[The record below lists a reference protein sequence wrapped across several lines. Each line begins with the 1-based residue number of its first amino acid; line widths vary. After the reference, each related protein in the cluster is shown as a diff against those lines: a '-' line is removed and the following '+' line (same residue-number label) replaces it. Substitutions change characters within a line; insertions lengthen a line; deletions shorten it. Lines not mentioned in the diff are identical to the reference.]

1 MVYIMLAPG
10 FEEME
15 AIIPCDLLR
24 RAGIAV
30 SYVGTESM
38 AVTSA
43 RGVVIQAD
51 CALSQ
56 VDLTDLE
63 MVVLPGGRMGVCNL
77 QKNQAVL
84 DILQFAWENRKFVAA
99 VCAAPTILASLHI
112 TDHKQVTCYPDPCWT
127 EQMKNATLVEDAA
140 SVRDDT
146 VITGTS
152 AGCSVAF
159 GLELIAALRGEETA
173 AQVRDGIVI
182 R

>member
-15 AIIPCDLLR
+15 AVIPCDLLR
-24 RAGIAV
+24 RGGIPV

-38 AVTSA
+38 AVPSA

-51 CALSQ
+51 CSLSQ

-63 MVVLPGGRMGVCNL
+63 MVVLPGGKLGVSHL
-77 QKNQAVL
+77 KGNQAVL
-84 DILQFAWENRKFVAA
+84 DILRFAWENNKFVAA
-99 VCAAPTILASLHI
+99 VCAAPAILASLHI
-112 TDHKQVTCYPDPCWT
+112 TDHKHVTCYPDSHWT
-127 EQMKNATLVEDAA
+127 EQMKDAILVADAA
-140 SVRDDT
+140 SVRDGT

-159 GLELIAALRGEETA
+159 GLALVAALRGEETA
-173 AQVRDGIVI
+173 AAVREGIVI